1 MVPSQEMFRGLKDTF
16 RRMTDVQ
23 TAVQAL
29 QEAELFRTW
38 VGKFGTDMARQM
50 AMDPK
55 TSPCKNYSP
64 TTFSYFCIG
73 IFFLHTR
80 FPRATAWWVLFGS
93 STPNLTKL
101 ALRLVLQCC

>member
-16 RRMTDVQ
+16 GRMTDVQ

-29 QEAELFRTW
+29 HEAELFRTQ
-38 VGKFGTDMARQM
+38 VGEFGTDMARQM

-64 TTFSYFCIG
+64 TTSSYSYIAIFCSQTC
-73 IFFLHTR
+73 FAH
-80 FPRATAWWVLFGS
+80 AAAW
-93 STPNLTKL
+93 
-101 ALRLVLQCC
+101 